1 MKSVP
6 PLKIPKIGLSVE
18 NKERVYRVRRGLS
31 DSGSSL
37 YEMVLERSE
46 MSRAEAQMITT
57 EHRLLFNSIWR
68 YWLYTDSRLMVLDS
82 MRYSSPLSCGVFICF
97 IVPIWIWNY
106 IKRWEL
112 FEWVV
117 KVFKSRKIWKKSK

>member
-6 PLKIPKIGLSVE
+6 PIKIPKIGLSVE

-82 MRYSSPLSCGVFICF
+82 MRYSSSLSCGVFICF

-112 FEWVV
+112 FEWVKRV
-117 KVFKSRKIWKKSK
+117 VKSRLEKKIRI

>member
-6 PLKIPKIGLSVE
+6 PLKMPKIGLSVE

-68 YWLYTDSRLMVLDS
+68 YWCYTDSRWIILDS
-82 MRYSSPLSCGVFICF
+82 MQYSSFLSWIVFI
-97 IVPIWIWNY
+97 IGVLPIWLFRS

-112 FEWVV
+112 FEWVGN
-117 KVFKSRKIWKKSK
+117 KIKDRKIWKKSK